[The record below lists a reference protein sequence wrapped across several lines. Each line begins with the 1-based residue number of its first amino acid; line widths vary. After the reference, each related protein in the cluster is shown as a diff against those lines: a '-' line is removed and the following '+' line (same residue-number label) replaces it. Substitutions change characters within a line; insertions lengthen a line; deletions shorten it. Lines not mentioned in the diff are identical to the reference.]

1 MGMSSMDITN
11 LKQIG
16 FAEGRVSLVGMRL
29 NQDCPIVNTPLR
41 QLTELFPDLNI
52 TIVYII
58 RDEQAIFPRDLDQ
71 LLPGD
76 EVYFVVDSMMVI
88 PAVDIKN
95 KKCVQL
101 IQGDPNKKHVE
112 LDNPLS
118 VAERWINEGA
128 EMIHLV
134 DLDKAIYQTNTNEE
148 VIKEIIKSVSVP
160 VQVGGGIRTVDDALN
175 LINIGAK
182 RVILGTSAVKNPDII
197 EELSSKVGTEKI
209 MVALDA
215 KDGKVVIKGWKEKT
229 EYSPVEIG
237 KILEEKG
244 AGSILFT
251 NVDVEGLLKG
261 VDIRPV
267 RELVE
272 ALNIPIIAS
281 GGITTYDDLLKLK
294 EIGVDGVVVGSAIYK
309 NIIDLKEAI
318 KICR

>member
-1 MGMSSMDITN
+1 M
-11 LKQIG
+11 
-16 FAEGRVSLVGMRL
+16 
-29 NQDCPIVNTPLR
+29 VN
-41 QLTELFPDLNI
+41 N
-52 TIVYII
+52 
-58 RDEQAIFPRDLDQ
+58 
-71 LLPGD
+71 
-76 EVYFVVDSMMVI
+76 MMVI

-101 IQGDPNKKHVE
+101 IQGNPNKKHVE

-118 VAERWINEGA
+118 VAERWINQGA

-148 VIKEIIKSVSVP
+148 VIKKIIKSVSVP

-175 LINIGAK
+175 LIKVGAK
-182 RVILGTSAVKNPDII
+182 RVILGTSAVKNPDIV
-197 EELSSKVGTEKI
+197 EELSSKVGSEKI

-229 EYSPVEIG
+229 RYSPAEIG

-251 NVDVEGLLKG
+251 NVDVEGLLNG
-261 VDIRPV
+261 VDVRPI

-281 GGITTYDDLLKLK
+281 GGITTYDDILKLK
-294 EIGVDGVVVGSAIYK
+294 EVGVESVVVGSAIYK
-309 NIIDLKEAI
+309 NIIDLKKAI
-318 KICR
+318 EICR

>member
-1 MGMSSMDITN
+1 M
-11 LKQIG
+11 
-16 FAEGRVSLVGMRL
+16 
-29 NQDCPIVNTPLR
+29 
-41 QLTELFPDLNI
+41 
-52 TIVYII
+52 
-58 RDEQAIFPRDLDQ
+58 
-71 LLPGD
+71 
-76 EVYFVVDSMMVI
+76 MMVI

-101 IQGDPNKKHVE
+101 IQGDPDKKHVE

-134 DLDKAIYQTNTNEE
+134 DLDKAIYQTNTNKE

-182 RVILGTSAVKNPDII
+182 RVILGTSAVKNPDVV
-197 EELSSKVGTEKI
+197 EELSSKVGNEKI

-215 KDGKVVIKGWKEKT
+215 KDGQVVIKGWKEKT

-261 VDIRPV
+261 VDVEPV
-267 RELVE
+267 KELVE

-294 EIGVDGVVVGSAIYK
+294 EIGVEGVVVGSAIYK
-309 NIIDLKEAI
+309 NMIDLKEAI

>member
-1 MGMSSMDITN
+1 M
-11 LKQIG
+11 
-16 FAEGRVSLVGMRL
+16 
-29 NQDCPIVNTPLR
+29 
-41 QLTELFPDLNI
+41 
-52 TIVYII
+52 
-58 RDEQAIFPRDLDQ
+58 
-71 LLPGD
+71 
-76 EVYFVVDSMMVI
+76 VDNMMVI

-101 IQGDPNKKHVE
+101 IQGDPDKKHVE
-112 LDNPLS
+112 LDNPLK

-128 EMIHLV
+128 PMIHLV

-261 VDIRPV
+261 VDVGPV
-267 RELVE
+267 KELVE

-294 EIGVDGVVVGSAIYK
+294 EIGVEGVVVGSAIYK
-309 NIIDLKEAI
+309 NLIDLKESI

>member
-1 MGMSSMDITN
+1 
-11 LKQIG
+11 
-16 FAEGRVSLVGMRL
+16 
-29 NQDCPIVNTPLR
+29 
-41 QLTELFPDLNI
+41 
-52 TIVYII
+52 
-58 RDEQAIFPRDLDQ
+58 
-71 LLPGD
+71 
-76 EVYFVVDSMMVI
+76 MMVI

-101 IQGDPNKKHVE
+101 IQGDPDKKHVE

-182 RVILGTSAVKNPDII
+182 RVILGTSAVKNPDVV
-197 EELSSKVGTEKI
+197 EELSSKVGNEKI

>member
-1 MGMSSMDITN
+1 M
-11 LKQIG
+11 
-16 FAEGRVSLVGMRL
+16 
-29 NQDCPIVNTPLR
+29 
-41 QLTELFPDLNI
+41 
-52 TIVYII
+52 
-58 RDEQAIFPRDLDQ
+58 
-71 LLPGD
+71 
-76 EVYFVVDSMMVI
+76 MMVI

-101 IQGDPNKKHVE
+101 IQGDPDKKHVE

-134 DLDKAIYQTNTNEE
+134 DLDKTIYQTNTNEE
-148 VIKEIIKSVSVP
+148 VIREIIKSVSVP

-182 RVILGTSAVKNPDII
+182 RVILGTSAVKNPDVV
-197 EELSSKVGTEKI
+197 EELSSKVGNEKI

-261 VDIRPV
+261 VDVEPV
-267 RELVE
+267 KELVE

-294 EIGVDGVVVGSAIYK
+294 EIGVEGVVVGSAIYK
-309 NIIDLKEAI
+309 NMIDLKEAI

>member
-1 MGMSSMDITN
+1 
-11 LKQIG
+11 
-16 FAEGRVSLVGMRL
+16 
-29 NQDCPIVNTPLR
+29 
-41 QLTELFPDLNI
+41 
-52 TIVYII
+52 
-58 RDEQAIFPRDLDQ
+58 
-71 LLPGD
+71 
-76 EVYFVVDSMMVI
+76 MMVI

-101 IQGDPNKKHVE
+101 IQGDPDKKHVE
-112 LDNPLS
+112 LDNPLK

-128 EMIHLV
+128 PMIHLV

-261 VDIRPV
+261 VDIKPV
-267 RELVE
+267 KELVD

-309 NIIDLKEAI
+309 NLIDLKEAI

>member
-1 MGMSSMDITN
+1 
-11 LKQIG
+11 
-16 FAEGRVSLVGMRL
+16 
-29 NQDCPIVNTPLR
+29 
-41 QLTELFPDLNI
+41 
-52 TIVYII
+52 
-58 RDEQAIFPRDLDQ
+58 
-71 LLPGD
+71 
-76 EVYFVVDSMMVI
+76 MMVI

-101 IQGDPNKKHVE
+101 IQGDPDKKHVE
-112 LDNPLS
+112 LDNPLK

-128 EMIHLV
+128 PMIHLV

>member
-1 MGMSSMDITN
+1 M
-11 LKQIG
+11 
-16 FAEGRVSLVGMRL
+16 
-29 NQDCPIVNTPLR
+29 
-41 QLTELFPDLNI
+41 
-52 TIVYII
+52 
-58 RDEQAIFPRDLDQ
+58 
-71 LLPGD
+71 
-76 EVYFVVDSMMVI
+76 MMVI

-101 IQGDPNKKHVE
+101 IQGDPDKKHVE

-148 VIKEIIKSVSVP
+148 VIREIIKSVSVP

-182 RVILGTSAVKNPDII
+182 RVILGTSAVKNPDVV
-197 EELSSKVGTEKI
+197 EELSSKVGNEKI

-261 VDIRPV
+261 VDVEPV
-267 RELVE
+267 KELVE

-294 EIGVDGVVVGSAIYK
+294 EIGVEGVVVGSAIYK
-309 NIIDLKEAI
+309 NMIDLKEAI

>member
-1 MGMSSMDITN
+1 
-11 LKQIG
+11 
-16 FAEGRVSLVGMRL
+16 
-29 NQDCPIVNTPLR
+29 
-41 QLTELFPDLNI
+41 
-52 TIVYII
+52 
-58 RDEQAIFPRDLDQ
+58 
-71 LLPGD
+71 
-76 EVYFVVDSMMVI
+76 MMVI

-101 IQGDPNKKHVE
+101 IQGNPDRKHLE
-112 LDNPLS
+112 LDNPLEI
-118 VAERWINEGA
+118 AEKWISKGA
-128 EMIHLV
+128 PMIHLV

-148 VIKEIIKSVSVP
+148 IIKEIIKSVSVP
-160 VQVGGGIRTVDDALN
+160 VQIGGGIRTVDDALN
-175 LINIGAK
+175 LIDIGAE
-182 RVILGTSAVKNPDII
+182 RVILGTSAVKNPDIV
-197 EELSSKVGTEKI
+197 EELSKKVGKEKI

-261 VDIRPV
+261 INIEPV
-267 RELVE
+267 KELVD

-294 EIGVDGVVVGSAIYK
+294 EIEVEGVVVGSAIYK
-309 NIIDLKEAI
+309 NLIDLSEAI
-318 KICR
+318 KIAGDDYE

>member
-1 MGMSSMDITN
+1 M
-11 LKQIG
+11 
-16 FAEGRVSLVGMRL
+16 
-29 NQDCPIVNTPLR
+29 
-41 QLTELFPDLNI
+41 
-52 TIVYII
+52 
-58 RDEQAIFPRDLDQ
+58 
-71 LLPGD
+71 
-76 EVYFVVDSMMVI
+76 MMVI

-101 IQGDPNKKHVE
+101 IQGDPDKKHVE

-182 RVILGTSAVKNPDII
+182 RVILGTSAVKNPDIV
-197 EELSSKVGTEKI
+197 EELSSKVGKEKI
-209 MVALDA
+209 KVALDA
-215 KDGKVVIKGWKEKT
+215 KDGRVVIKGWKEKT

-261 VDIRPV
+261 VDVEPV
-267 RELVE
+267 KELVE

-294 EIGVDGVVVGSAIYK
+294 EIGVEGVVVGSAIYK
-309 NIIDLKEAI
+309 NMIDLKEAI
-318 KICR
+318 EICR

>member
-1 MGMSSMDITN
+1 M
-11 LKQIG
+11 
-16 FAEGRVSLVGMRL
+16 
-29 NQDCPIVNTPLR
+29 
-41 QLTELFPDLNI
+41 
-52 TIVYII
+52 
-58 RDEQAIFPRDLDQ
+58 
-71 LLPGD
+71 
-76 EVYFVVDSMMVI
+76 MMVI

-101 IQGDPNKKHVE
+101 IQGDPDKKHVE

-148 VIKEIIKSVSVP
+148 VIREIIKSVSVP

-182 RVILGTSAVKNPDII
+182 RVILGTSAVKNPDIV
-197 EELSSKVGTEKI
+197 EELSSKVGKEKI

-261 VDIRPV
+261 VDVEPV
-267 RELVE
+267 KELVE

-294 EIGVDGVVVGSAIYK
+294 EIGVEGVVVGSAIYK
-309 NIIDLKEAI
+309 NMIDLKEAI

>member
-1 MGMSSMDITN
+1 
-11 LKQIG
+11 
-16 FAEGRVSLVGMRL
+16 
-29 NQDCPIVNTPLR
+29 
-41 QLTELFPDLNI
+41 
-52 TIVYII
+52 
-58 RDEQAIFPRDLDQ
+58 
-71 LLPGD
+71 
-76 EVYFVVDSMMVI
+76 MMVI

-101 IQGDPNKKHVE
+101 IQGNPDQKHLE
-112 LDNPLS
+112 LDNPLEI
-118 VAERWINEGA
+118 AEKWISKGA
-128 EMIHLV
+128 PMIHLV

-148 VIKEIIKSVSVP
+148 IIKEIIKSVSVP
-160 VQVGGGIRTVDDALN
+160 VQIGGGIRTVDDALN
-175 LINIGAK
+175 LINIGAE
-182 RVILGTSAVKNPDII
+182 RVILGTSAVENPDIV
-197 EELSSKVGTEKI
+197 EELSKKVGKEKI

-229 EYSPVEIG
+229 KHSPVEIG

-261 VDIRPV
+261 INIKPV
-267 RELVE
+267 KELVD

-294 EIGVDGVVVGSAIYK
+294 EIGVEGVVVGSAIYK
-309 NIIDLKEAI
+309 NLIDLSEAI

>member
-1 MGMSSMDITN
+1 M
-11 LKQIG
+11 
-16 FAEGRVSLVGMRL
+16 
-29 NQDCPIVNTPLR
+29 
-41 QLTELFPDLNI
+41 
-52 TIVYII
+52 
-58 RDEQAIFPRDLDQ
+58 
-71 LLPGD
+71 
-76 EVYFVVDSMMVI
+76 MMVI

-101 IQGDPNKKHVE
+101 IQGDPDKKHVE

-182 RVILGTSAVKNPDII
+182 RVILGTSAVKNPDVV
-197 EELSSKVGTEKI
+197 EELSSKVGNEKI

>member
-1 MGMSSMDITN
+1 
-11 LKQIG
+11 
-16 FAEGRVSLVGMRL
+16 
-29 NQDCPIVNTPLR
+29 
-41 QLTELFPDLNI
+41 
-52 TIVYII
+52 
-58 RDEQAIFPRDLDQ
+58 
-71 LLPGD
+71 
-76 EVYFVVDSMMVI
+76 MMVI

-101 IQGDPNKKHVE
+101 IQGDPDKKHVE
-112 LDNPLS
+112 LDNPLK

-128 EMIHLV
+128 PMIHLV

-148 VIKEIIKSVSVP
+148 VIREIIKSVSVP

-175 LINIGAK
+175 LINIGAE
-182 RVILGTSAVKNPDII
+182 RVILGTSAVKNPDIV
-197 EELSSKVGTEKI
+197 EDLSSKVGKEKI

-229 EYSPVEIG
+229 EYAPVEIG